1 MLKRLFLVGFLVA
14 VPAAARAGMQLQLLQ
29 QQQVWHLQ
37 QQERQTQ
44 AQQDEQLQHQLLQP
58 PANLPPL
65 PDPTLRDLGLAA
77 VHPEEQ
83 RALQQHLIHQQQL
96 LDQFHCCQQSSAE
109 PGN

>member
-1 MLKRLFLVGFLVA
+1 MLKRLLLVGFLVA
-14 VPAAARAGMQLQLLQ
+14 VPVAARAGMQLQLLQ

-44 AQQDEQLQHQLLQP
+44 ARQDERLQQQLLQP
-58 PANLPPL
+58 LANLPPP

-83 RALQQHLIHQQQL
+83 KALQQHLIHQQQL
-96 LDQFHCCQQSSAE
+96 LDQLHCCQPSSAE
-109 PGN
+109 PGD